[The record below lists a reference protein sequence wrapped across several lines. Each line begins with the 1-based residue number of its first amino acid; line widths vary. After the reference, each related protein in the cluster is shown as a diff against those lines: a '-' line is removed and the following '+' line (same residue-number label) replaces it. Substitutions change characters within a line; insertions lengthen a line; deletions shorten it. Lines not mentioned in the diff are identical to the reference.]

1 MDDRG
6 HVPYIEGMDVNPF
19 HTALTR
25 AFALAVAGALM
36 LLGGCGSGTEPDG
49 GGPVAIT
56 FTPAALVRDLIV
68 GQTLACAVH
77 TDPAGA
83 MTVTWRLRGAVVGT
97 AAEYAYDAASV
108 RRDTLRAHAEAGSST
123 GDWAWIIDVAA
134 NEAAAPPTVPNVLVT
149 EGPDPVQVVLTWN
162 RIPGSTWP
170 ITHYVVK
177 VGYAGPV
184 TAGNWDALPTLAEV
198 PHLPGLGAYIRTFG
212 LADGLTPGA
221 EAWLAIRARDDHGQ
235 LSPTAACVATV
246 ITSEWWIDGQVTD
259 DLGLPLPDVTVDTAE
274 PPRSDITD
282 GAGRFRLG
290 PYRSID
296 AVNVHTATTGH
307 CNFTSAPVRDR
318 VDAIFDILLPVRYA
332 VDGDCAQ
339 YGGSFLEYLRDM
351 TRTATTAG
359 DTTTRRL
366 WKWDT
371 YPVKV
376 FLPDSTLGTGR
387 QLDDLA
393 RPMLALWNE
402 KAGETMV
409 VEVATAA
416 EADAHF
422 RWVTDSVA
430 GYGQVSLEVPAGG
443 MIGSV
448 RPERMRVEV
457 ETGLQTDRFF
467 QEVVLHELG
476 HVLGLYD
483 HYDMSCPSSGHLMIV
498 GAAGNLSLPEPI
510 HADEIRAVK
519 MVRRLKQG
527 VCMGGYE
534 R

>member
-1 MDDRG
+1 
-6 HVPYIEGMDVNPF
+6 MDVNPF
-19 HTALTR
+19 RSLLTR
-25 AFALAVAGALM
+25 VFALAIAGVL
-36 LLGGCGSGTEPDG
+36 LLGGCGGATGPDG
-49 GGPVAIT
+49 NNPVTIT
-56 FTPAALVRDLIV
+56 FTPAAMVRQLVV

-77 TDPAGA
+77 AEPTAAIDA
-83 MTVTWRLRGAVVGT
+83 TWRMRGAVVGT
-97 AAEYAYDAASV
+97 AAEYTYEASAV

-123 GDWAWIIDVAA
+123 VDWSWIIDVAV
-134 NEAAAPPTVPNVLVT
+134 NEAAAPPTVPNVLAT

-177 VGYAGPV
+177 VGYAGPI
-184 TAGNWDALPTLAEV
+184 TAENWDALPTLAEV
-198 PHLPGLGAYIRTFG
+198 PHVPGQGAYIRTFG

-221 EAWLAIRARDDHGQ
+221 EAWLAVRARDDHGQ
-235 LSPTAACVATV
+235 LSPRAACVATV
-246 ITSEWWIDGQVTD
+246 ITSAWWIDGQVTD
-259 DLGLPLPDVTVDTAE
+259 DFGQPLPDVAVGTAE
-274 PPRSDITD
+274 PLRSDTTD
-282 GAGRFRLG
+282 SEGRYRLG

-296 AVNVHTATTGH
+296 AVIVHTVTTGH
-307 CNFTSAPVRDR
+307 CNFTSAPVRGR
-318 VDAIFDILLPVRYA
+318 VDTNFDILLPQRYA
-332 VDGDCAQ
+332 VDPDCQA
-339 YGGSFLEYLRDM
+339 YGASFLDYFRDM
-351 TRTATTAG
+351 TRTAAVAG

-371 YPVKV
+371 YPVKI

-402 KAGETMV
+402 KVGEMML

-422 RWVTDSVA
+422 RWVTDAAA
-430 GYGQVSLEVPAGG
+430 GYGQVLLELPVGSE
-443 MIGSV
+443 IGSV
-448 RPERMRVEV
+448 RPERMRVDV
-457 ETGLQTDRFF
+457 ETGLLTEQFF

-498 GAAGNLSLPEPI
+498 GAAGNLSLAEPI

-527 VCMGGYE
+527 LYMAGYE